1 MNSKKRGGKLSLQP
15 LTLEEA
21 LRAALKVDP
30 EKIPP
35 LPKKR
40 AKGGKK
46 PHP

>member
-1 MNSKKRGGKLSLQP
+1 MNSKKRGGKLSLRP

-40 AKGGKK
+40 SSKKKG
-46 PHP
+46 H